1 MSKKRAIVTYEK
13 LSEEMRDRLEE
24 AFPEGFG
31 GAMTQVSTPTGELM
45 DAVLWETDEMI
56 YLVKLNK
63 VKQKNVVLPVD
74 DEEEEEEDF
83 DDIPE
88 DDVKE
93 EEDSSDDD
101 DDDEEDEYDVAE
113 EESEESED

>member
-74 DEEEEEEDF
+74 DEEEEEDF

-88 DDVKE
+88 DDVKDEEDSADDE
-93 EEDSSDDD
+93 EED
-101 DDDEEDEYDVAE
+101 DEYDVAD
-113 EESEESED
+113 EESEEDED

>member
-31 GAMTQVSTPTGELM
+31 GAMTQITTPTGELM
-45 DAVLWETDEMI
+45 DAVIWETDEMI

-63 VKQKNVVLPVD
+63 VKQKTVAIPD
-74 DEEEEEEDF
+74 EDEEEDDF

-88 DDVKE
+88 DDVKGDDEDVADDDEDEDYDVADEEPEE
-93 EEDSSDDD
+93 EED
-101 DDDEEDEYDVAE
+101 EE
-113 EESEESED
+113 

>member
-74 DEEEEEEDF
+74 DEEEEEDF

-88 DDVKE
+88 EDVKG
-93 EEDSSDDD
+93 EEDSADDD
-101 DDDEEDEYDVAE
+101 DDDEYDVAD
-113 EESEESED
+113 EESEEEEED

>member
-63 VKQKNVVLPVD
+63 VKQKNVVIPE
-74 DEEEEEEDF
+74 DEEEDEEDV

-88 DDVKE
+88 DDVKDE
-93 EEDSSDDD
+93 DDSSDDD
-101 DDDEEDEYDVAE
+101 DDDDDYDVAD
-113 EESEESED
+113 EESEEDED

>member
-31 GAMTQVSTPTGELM
+31 GAMTQISTPTGELM

-63 VKQKNVVLPVD
+63 VKQKNVVIPED
-74 DEEEEEEDF
+74 DEEEEDF

-88 DDVKE
+88 DDVKGEEDDVADEEE
-93 EEDSSDDD
+93 EEDFDVADEDS
-101 DDDEEDEYDVAE
+101 EEDED
-113 EESEESED
+113 

>member
-93 EEDSSDDD
+93 EDDSA
-101 DDDEEDEYDVAE
+101 DDDEDDEYDVAD
-113 EESEESED
+113 EESEEEED

>member
-31 GAMTQVSTPTGELM
+31 GAMTQISTPTGELM
-45 DAVLWETDEMI
+45 DAVIWETDEII

-63 VKQKNVVLPVD
+63 VKQKNVVIPED
-74 DEEEEEEDF
+74 DEEEEDF

-88 DDVKE
+88 DDVKGEDDDVADDEEE
-93 EEDSSDDD
+93 EEDF
-101 DDDEEDEYDVAE
+101 DVAD
-113 EESEESED
+113 EESEEDED

>member
-74 DEEEEEEDF
+74 DEEEEEDF

-88 DDVKE
+88 DDVKDEEDSTDDE
-93 EEDSSDDD
+93 EED
-101 DDDEEDEYDVAE
+101 DEYDVAD
-113 EESEESED
+113 EESEEDED

>member
-74 DEEEEEEDF
+74 DEEEEEDF

-88 DDVKE
+88 DDVKD
-93 EEDSSDDD
+93 EEDSTDDSDDD
-101 DDDEEDEYDVAE
+101 DEYDVAD
-113 EESEESED
+113 EESEEDED

>member
-31 GAMTQVSTPTGELM
+31 GAMTQISTPTGELM
-45 DAVLWETDEMI
+45 DAVIWETDEMI

-63 VKQKNVVLPVD
+63 VKQKNNVVIPD
-74 DEEEEEEDF
+74 DDEEEEDF

-88 DDVKE
+88 DDVKGE
-93 EEDSSDDD
+93 EEDVADEEEEDDD
-101 DDDEEDEYDVAE
+101 FDVADEDSEDDED
-113 EESEESED
+113 

>member
-74 DEEEEEEDF
+74 DEEEEEDF

-88 DDVKE
+88 DDVKDEEDSADDE
-93 EEDSSDDD
+93 EED
-101 DDDEEDEYDVAE
+101 DEYDVAD
-113 EESEESED
+113 EESEEED

>member
-31 GAMTQVSTPTGELM
+31 GAMTQITTPTGELM
-45 DAVLWETDEMI
+45 DAVIWETDEMI

-63 VKQKNVVLPVD
+63 VKQKAVAIP
-74 DEEEEEEDF
+74 DEDEDDF

-88 DDVKE
+88 DDVKGDDEDVADDDEDEDYDVADEEPEE
-93 EEDSSDDD
+93 EED
-101 DDDEEDEYDVAE
+101 EE
-113 EESEESED
+113 

>member
-31 GAMTQVSTPTGELM
+31 GAMTQVSTPSGELM

-63 VKQKNVVLPVD
+63 VKQKNVVIPED
-74 DEEEEEEDF
+74 DEEEEEDF

-88 DDVKE
+88 DDVKG
-93 EEDSSDDD
+93 EDDSA
-101 DDDEEDEYDVAE
+101 DDDEDKYDVAD
-113 EESEESED
+113 EESEEEEED

>member
-31 GAMTQVSTPTGELM
+31 GAMTQISTPTGEMM
-45 DAVLWETDEMI
+45 DAVIWETDEMI

-63 VKQKNVVLPVD
+63 LKQKNTVIPTD
-74 DEEEEEEDF
+74 DEDEEEEDF

-88 DDVKE
+88 DDVKG
-93 EEDSSDDD
+93 DDDDASDDD
-101 DDDEEDEYDVAE
+101 DDDDYDVADE
-113 EESEESED
+113 DSEDEDED

>member
-31 GAMTQVSTPTGELM
+31 GAMTQISTPTGELM

-63 VKQKNVVLPVD
+63 VKQKNVVIP
-74 DEEEEEEDF
+74 DEDEDEEDF

-88 DDVKE
+88 DDVKGDD
-93 EEDSSDDD
+93 EDEADDD
-101 DDDEEDEYDVAE
+101 ADDDYDVADEEPEEDEDE
-113 EESEESED
+113 E

>member
-88 DDVKE
+88 DDVKG
-93 EEDSSDDD
+93 EDDST
-101 DDDEEDEYDVAE
+101 DEDEDDEYDVAD
-113 EESEESED
+113 EESEEED

>member
-74 DEEEEEEDF
+74 DEEEEEVF

-88 DDVKE
+88 DDVKD
-93 EEDSSDDD
+93 EEDSVD
-101 DDDEEDEYDVAE
+101 DDDEEDEYDVAD
-113 EESEESED
+113 EESEEEEED

>member
-88 DDVKE
+88 DDVKG
-93 EEDSSDDD
+93 EDDST
-101 DDDEEDEYDVAE
+101 DEDEDDEYDVAD
-113 EESEESED
+113 EESEEEEED

>member
-31 GAMTQVSTPTGELM
+31 GAMTQITTPTGELM
-45 DAVLWETDEMI
+45 DAVIWETDEMI

-63 VKQKNVVLPVD
+63 VKQKAVAIPD
-74 DEEEEEEDF
+74 EDEEEDDF

-88 DDVKE
+88 DDVKGDDEDVADDDEDEDYDVADEEPEE
-93 EEDSSDDD
+93 EED
-101 DDDEEDEYDVAE
+101 EE
-113 EESEESED
+113 

>member
-74 DEEEEEEDF
+74 EEEEEEDF

-88 DDVKE
+88 DDVKG
-93 EEDSSDDD
+93 EDDTA
-101 DDDEEDEYDVAE
+101 DDEENDDDDEYDVAD
-113 EESEESED
+113 EESEEDED

>member
-31 GAMTQVSTPTGELM
+31 GAMTQISTPTGELM

-63 VKQKNVVLPVD
+63 VKQKNVVIPDD
-74 DEEEEEEDF
+74 DEDDEEDF

-88 DDVKE
+88 DDVKG
-93 EEDSSDDD
+93 EEDDADDD
-101 DDDEEDEYDVAE
+101 DDDDYDVAE
-113 EESEESED
+113 EEADDDDEE

>member
-31 GAMTQVSTPTGELM
+31 GAMTQITTPTGELM
-45 DAVLWETDEMI
+45 DAVIWETDEMI

-63 VKQKNVVLPVD
+63 VKQKNVAIPED
-74 DEEEEEEDF
+74 DEEEEDF

-88 DDVKE
+88 DDVKGE
-93 EEDSSDDD
+93 EEDVA
-101 DDDEEDEYDVAE
+101 DDDEEDEYDTAE
-113 EESEESED
+113 EDSEEDDE

>member
-74 DEEEEEEDF
+74 EEEEEDF

-88 DDVKE
+88 EDVKG
-93 EEDSSDDD
+93 EEDSVDDD
-101 DDDEEDEYDVAE
+101 DDDEYDVAD
-113 EESEESED
+113 EESEEEEED

>member
-63 VKQKNVVLPVD
+63 VKQKNVVIPED
-74 DEEEEEEDF
+74 DEEDEEDF

-88 DDVKE
+88 DDVKDE
-93 EEDSSDDD
+93 DDSSDDD
-101 DDDEEDEYDVAE
+101 DDDDDYDVAD
-113 EESEESED
+113 EESEEDED

>member
-31 GAMTQVSTPTGELM
+31 GAMTQISTPTGELM

-63 VKQKNVVLPVD
+63 VKQKNVVIP
-74 DEEEEEEDF
+74 DEEDEDEEDF

-88 DDVKE
+88 DDVKGDD
-93 EEDSSDDD
+93 EDTADD
-101 DDDEEDEYDVAE
+101 DDDEEYDVADE
-113 EESEESED
+113 EAEEDEDEE

>member
-74 DEEEEEEDF
+74 DEEEEEDF

-88 DDVKE
+88 DDVKD
-93 EEDSSDDD
+93 EEDSTD
-101 DDDEEDEYDVAE
+101 DDDEEDEYDVAD
-113 EESEESED
+113 EESEEDED

>member
-31 GAMTQVSTPTGELM
+31 GAMTQISTPTGEMM
-45 DAVLWETDEMI
+45 DAVIWETDEMI

-63 VKQKNVVLPVD
+63 LKIKNVAIP
-74 DEEEEEEDF
+74 DEDEDEEEDF

-88 DDVKE
+88 DDVKG
-93 EEDSSDDD
+93 DDDDAADDD
-101 DDDEEDEYDVAE
+101 DDDYDVADEEPEEDEDE
-113 EESEESED
+113 E

>member
-45 DAVLWETDEMI
+45 DAILWETDEMI

-63 VKQKNVVLPVD
+63 VKQKNVVIPED
-74 DEEEEEEDF
+74 DEEDEEDF

-88 DDVKE
+88 DDVKDE
-93 EEDSSDDD
+93 DDSSDDD
-101 DDDEEDEYDVAE
+101 DDDDDYDVAD
-113 EESEESED
+113 EESEEDED